1 MDSLAFRLANALVGN
16 DSEAAGLEITL
27 SGKAQHAQ
35 HAYPPCTVTCAARR
49 EGLCIH
55 KA

>member
-27 SGKAQHAQ
+27 SGKAQHAR
-35 HAYPPCTVTCAARR
+35 HARHARPAVTACTAQGD
-49 EGLCIH
+49 GL
-55 KA
+55 